1 MQPYFDRLLP
11 WVYLGTTSLDWG
23 AAGKDYLDEIRD
35 KLETSRIADTAKRLV
50 RGVADDSRK
59 IEAISR
65 YVQKELHYEAIE
77 FGRRAYVPKSARET
91 LRDRYGDCKDHAV
104 LLYSMLNA
112 VGIPAELA
120 LVNIHRNVLPEMPN
134 IDQFDHM
141 IVSVPRGDER
151 LFIDTTDKDLSLG
164 RTPPRFMAGNY
175 ALVLGDKSELVS
187 IPDFSVGDSGL
198 QVEREIER
206 TDNNELKVTE
216 TGVFSGFQAAELR
229 GQLRDI
235 ETSEMLSMMQRWV
248 ADRYSD
254 AIVDDA
260 FVDHLFEADSEL
272 VVELEYRLPLDDDS
286 FKLPSFFEATYLDFA
301 RQPNRR
307 FVFEMDVP
315 FSISTVTTVR
325 QSDSV
330 KLAVDTRKPDADE
343 SRFGSWRRRIDRHD
357 DSLVFSLEYTGGQSQ
372 YSAEDYS
379 EFAEFHRRLMGSIEQ
394 PVVFE

>member
-1 MQPYFDRLLP
+1 
-11 WVYLGTTSLDWG
+11 
-23 AAGKDYLDEIRD
+23 
-35 KLETSRIADTAKRLV
+35 
-50 RGVADDSRK
+50 
-59 IEAISR
+59 
-65 YVQKELHYEAIE
+65 
-77 FGRRAYVPKSARET
+77 
-91 LRDRYGDCKDHAV
+91 
-104 LLYSMLNA
+104 
-112 VGIPAELA
+112 
-120 LVNIHRNVLPEMPN
+120 
-134 IDQFDHM
+134 
-141 IVSVPRGDER
+141 
-151 LFIDTTDKDLSLG
+151 
-164 RTPPRFMAGNY
+164 
-175 ALVLGDKSELVS
+175 
-187 IPDFSVGDSGL
+187 
-198 QVEREIER
+198 
-206 TDNNELKVTE
+206 
-216 TGVFSGFQAAELR
+216 
-229 GQLRDI
+229 
-235 ETSEMLSMMQRWV
+235 MLSMMQLLV

-272 VVELEYRLPLDDDS
+272 VIELEYRLPLDDDS